1 MTIFSMRSAG
11 VSPGGISLGSI
22 SLGSITERNFRQDN
36 P

>member
-1 MTIFSMRSAG
+1 MTIFSMRTTG
-11 VSPGGISLGSI
+11 VSPGGI